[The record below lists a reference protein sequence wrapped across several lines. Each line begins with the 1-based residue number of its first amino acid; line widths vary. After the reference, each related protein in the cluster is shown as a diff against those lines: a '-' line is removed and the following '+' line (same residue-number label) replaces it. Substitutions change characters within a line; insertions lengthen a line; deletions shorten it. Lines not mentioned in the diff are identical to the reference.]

1 MSEHC
6 ILIVEDQ
13 EDLAELYEATLK
25 KAGHKVRI
33 AYTGEEGI
41 AEFRADGADVVLLD
55 MTLPEMHGSEVLRE
69 IRTLNADVPVIV
81 ITGEENDQLREQCER
96 LGVQDYL
103 SKPVDYNLMLEA
115 INQALAAPTEEAELV
130 TLRLP
135 KHVIE
140 KLTTIDSN
148 LERAITQLCDGI
160 DGAVARP
167 SGRAFHSSS
176 RNNSSP

>member
-13 EDLAELYEATLK
+13 EDLAELYEATLE
-25 KAGHKVRI
+25 KAGYRVRI

-41 AEFRADGADVVLLD
+41 GEFRADGADVVLLD

-69 IRTLNADVPVIV
+69 IRIINASVPVIV
-81 ITGEENDQLREQCER
+81 ITGEENEQLREQCER

-103 SKPVDYNLMLEA
+103 AKPVDYKLMLEA
-115 INQALAAPTEEAELV
+115 IEHALATPAEEAELV

-140 KLTTIDSN
+140 QLAAFDTN
-148 LERAITQLCDGI
+148 LERAITRLCEGL
-160 DGAVARP
+160 GTQRMKAKR
-167 SGRAFHSSS
+167 
-176 RNNSSP
+176 

>member
-25 KAGHKVRI
+25 KAGYRVRS

-41 AEFRADGADVVLLD
+41 AEFRADGADAVLLD
-55 MTLPEMHGSEVLRE
+55 MTLPEMHGSQVLRE

-81 ITGEENDQLREQCER
+81 ITGEENEQLREQCER
-96 LGVQDYL
+96 LGAQDYL
-103 SKPVDYNLMLEA
+103 SKPVDYNLMLG
-115 INQALAAPTEEAELV
+115 ALRRALDAPAEEAELV

-135 KHVIE
+135 KHVIQ
-140 KLTTIDSN
+140 KLSALDTN
-148 LERAITQLCDGI
+148 LERAITQLCEE
-160 DGAVARP
+160 RTE
-167 SGRAFHSSS
+167 
-176 RNNSSP
+176 